1 LIDWF
6 FFPFLCSV
14 YRSQCNNTHHQ
25 HTRVDWWWE
34 EGQQK
39 GDFADTTTN
48 LVCAIWYS
56 PVKWENEWGLIR
68 KNNGIGCAE
77 IRVRSQS
84 EPAPTSAPA
93 GPFALGIVAGE
104 SAQVTLNSW
113 GMWGIY
119 DPFVASKVAK
129 AWVSMASYRLSR
141 VVGKSAQV
149 IMNSWCVPGP
159 PTPLI

>member
-1 LIDWF
+1 MTIFILVVCTLLFIYLF
-6 FFPFLCSV
+6 IFLFFPFLCSV
-14 YRSQCNNTHHQ
+14 YRSQWNNTHHQQ

-39 GDFADTTTN
+39 GDFADTTTY

-56 PVKWENEWGLIR
+56 PVKWENQWGLIT

-77 IRVRSQS
+77 IRLRGQS

-93 GPFALGIVAGE
+93 GGAFDCGIVAGE
-104 SAQVTLNSW
+104 SAQVILNSW

-119 DPFVASKVAK
+119 NPSFV
-129 AWVSMASYRLSR
+129 ASYRLLS
-141 VVGKSAQV
+141 
-149 IMNSWCVPGP
+149 SWQEC
-159 PTPLI
+159 TSYHE